1 MFAEPYGPNTV
12 EHTHL
17 ISLAHSLVRTMK
29 SIRFLTAAFL
39 ATAFLLTGAALP
51 VHDRAE
57 IVTFHPDKTHSNVGF
72 KVRHLGISNVRGAFG
87 EYDATVQF
95 DPEDLS
101 TLSVEA
107 TIQTSSVDTGNER
120 RDNHLR
126 SDDFFNAEEYPELR
140 FVSKEVRDLEDGEF
154 KLVGE
159 LTIRDVTKEIALDAE
174 FLGMAA
180 GREGRKAGFEARA
193 TIDRFEYNLKFD
205 ALTETGGLVVGSNVE
220 IVLEMELDEQA
231 G

>member
-1 MFAEPYGPNTV
+1 MRP
-12 EHTHL
+12 
-17 ISLAHSLVRTMK
+17 
-29 SIRFLTAAFL
+29 IRFLTAAFL
-39 ATAFLLTGAALP
+39 ATAFLLTGAVFP

-57 IVTFHPDKTHSNVGF
+57 VVTFRPDKNHSNVGF

-87 EYDATVQF
+87 EYEAAVQF

-107 TIQTSSVDTGNER
+107 TIRTSSVDTGNER

-126 SDDFFNAEEYPELR
+126 SDDFFNAEEFPELR
-140 FVSKEVRDLEDGEF
+140 FVSKEVRDLDGGEF
-154 KLVGE
+154 ELVGD
-159 LTIRDVTKEIALDAE
+159 LTIRDVTKEIVLKAE

-180 GREGRKAGFEARA
+180 GQNGRKAGFEAR
-193 TIDRFEYNLKFD
+193 TMIDRFEYNLKFD

-220 IVLEMELDEQA
+220 IILEMELDEQT

>member
-1 MFAEPYGPNTV
+1 
-12 EHTHL
+12 
-17 ISLAHSLVRTMK
+17 MK
-29 SIRFLTAAFL
+29 PVRFLTTAFL
-39 ATAFLLTGAALP
+39 ATAFLLTGAILP

-87 EYDATVQF
+87 EYEATVQF
-95 DPEDLS
+95 DPEDLT
-101 TLSVEA
+101 TLSVDA

-126 SDDFFNAEEYPELR
+126 SDDFFNAEEFPELR
-140 FVSKEVRDLEDGEF
+140 FVSKEVRDLDGGEF
-154 KLVGE
+154 DLVGD
-159 LTIRDVTKEIALDAE
+159 LTIRDVTKEIVLKAE

-180 GREGRKAGFEARA
+180 GRNGRKAGFEART
-193 TIDRFEYNLKFD
+193 TIDRFEYKLKFD

-220 IVLEMELDEQA
+220 IILEMELDEQT